1 VTGSGITPQG
11 KDRLS
16 DLARTRHANGQFDGS
31 TPGPGRP
38 RGSVGKRKRI
48 SARVAEAAAE
58 EENAQQIIN
67 VFKDAVHSS
76 QPLPIRLKGAEAWAR
91 IAQEHARFE
100 LQEDTTDNTQRSREE
115 LLAILSEK
123 LTSGPAAAIIA
134 KQIEQH
140 NIQDATVVED
150 E

>member
-1 VTGSGITPQG
+1 VTGSGI
-11 KDRLS
+11 
-16 DLARTRHANGQFDGS
+16 
-31 TPGPGRP
+31 
-38 RGSVGKRKRI
+38 
-48 SARVAEAAAE
+48 
-58 EENAQQIIN
+58 
-67 VFKDAVHSS
+67 
-76 QPLPIRLKGAEAWAR
+76 AEAWAR